1 MTQLLTNQ
9 QTEAKGFAL
18 YVGISESEAQA
29 AGLSL
34 AQIATKLRETIAELL
49 PEKATETYAT
59 LAIAPVTASGRILDI
74 SRIAVM
80 EAKATLTFHGILDY
94 V

>member
-18 YVGISESEAQA
+18 YVGISESEALA

-34 AQIATKLRETIAELL
+34 AEIAGKLREDSL
-49 PEKATETYAT
+49 
-59 LAIAPVTASGRILDI
+59 G
-74 SRIAVM
+74 
-80 EAKATLTFHGILDY
+80 HGM
-94 V
+94 